1 MTSFNVLYEP
11 WIPMTNG
18 ETRSLMSALED
29 AGSLEGVQC
38 ESATETFAVY
48 RLMIAFVMDALSL
61 PLRDERMDLLKQGQF
76 DMAVFQ
82 AYIEKCEQEGASFD
96 LFDEKF

>member
-48 RLMIAFVMDALSL
+48 RLMIAFVMDAFAL
-61 PLRDERMDLLKQGQF
+61 PLRDERSKTPQSCRRRARNERISHRRHAWVL
-76 DMAVFQ
+76 
-82 AYIEKCEQEGASFD
+82 
-96 LFDEKF
+96 

>member
-48 RLMIAFVMDALSL
+48 RLMICLRNGRARL
-61 PLRDERMDLLKQGQF
+61 PLRDERMGS
-76 DMAVFQ
+76 AETGPV
-82 AYIEKCEQEGASFD
+82 
-96 LFDEKF
+96 